1 MLQAADV
8 FGNMRSMGG
17 DLVEATIKTEQDGYV
32 DCYVEDVGDGTYVLR
47 FEMDEPIRH
56 DVHLSVNGVKEKISR
71 YSLSPSLGVLIAG
84 ECVVRGVG
92 GERPELHD
100 TQTLFVQPANPSRVM
115 SGREAIVCTVH
126 TPSGLAFIAC
136 SVQSRIETLL
146 V

>member
-1 MLQAADV
+1 MGMLTVTSKMSATV
-8 FGNMRSMGG
+8 RTFY
-17 DLVEATIKTEQDGYV
+17 DLKWTNQFD
-32 DCYVEDVGDGTYVLR
+32 
-47 FEMDEPIRH
+47 H
-56 DVHLSVNGVKEKISR
+56 DLHLSVNGVKEKISR

-126 TPSGLAFIAC
+126 TIWLSVQHAC
-136 SVQSRIETLL
+136 GVQSRIETLL

>member
-56 DVHLSVNGVKEKISR
+56 DVHLSVKASKEKISR

-115 SGREAIVCTVH
+115 SGRGHCVH
-126 TPSGLAFIAC
+126 GTHAVRVG
-136 SVQSRIETLL
+136 V
-146 V
+146 